1 MSNRFTEVSFL
12 ASITG
17 YYGVTLGVG
26 GPSMWVWG
34 WLVSWVLITIVSYS
48 MAEICSAYPSAGSV
62 YHWAGQL
69 TRHYTLPSPV
79 TPVDTVYF
87 RDVDA

>member
-1 MSNRFTEVSFL
+1 MSFL

-69 TRHYTLPSPV
+69 TPKKWGPLAAYV
-79 TPVDTVYF
+79 TGAYP
-87 RDVDA
+87 RA